1 MSTRRGVSGLHLPV
15 DHVLPG
21 RGACKLPGGNGGE
34 LFSCCPFSRPDAL
47 GVREA
52 WKIRKQMGEGVAGTR
67 VYRWVGCRGC
77 LGLRAPRDVTLGEG
91 WPESA
96 WDVVIVSV

>member
-52 WKIRKQMGEGVAGTR
+52 WKIRKQMGEGGGRHKGVQVGGMP
-67 VYRWVGCRGC
+67 WVPWPACAEGCDFG
-77 LGLRAPRDVTLGEG
+77 
-91 WPESA
+91 
-96 WDVVIVSV
+96 